1 MTQSIV
7 MQLARDAFT
16 VTLMTAAPLLLVS
29 VVVGVFVA
37 VLQAATQIQEMTL
50 TFVPKV
56 LAMGVI
62 GAVFGPWMLET
73 LTVYTAALLA
83 SLPAF
88 AK

>member
-29 VVVGVFVA
+29 IVVGVCVA
-37 VLQAATQIQEMTL
+37 ILQAATQVQEMTL

-62 GAVFGPWMLET
+62 GAICGPWMLDN

>member
-29 VVVGVFVA
+29 IVVGVCVA
-37 VLQAATQIQEMTL
+37 ILQAATQVQEMTL

-62 GAVFGPWMLET
+62 GAICGPWMLDN
-73 LTVYTAALLA
+73 LIVYTAALLA

>member
-1 MTQSIV
+1 
-7 MQLARDAFT
+7 
-16 VTLMTAAPLLLVS
+16 
-29 VVVGVFVA
+29 
-37 VLQAATQIQEMTL
+37 MTL

-62 GAVFGPWMLET
+62 GAICGPWMLDN